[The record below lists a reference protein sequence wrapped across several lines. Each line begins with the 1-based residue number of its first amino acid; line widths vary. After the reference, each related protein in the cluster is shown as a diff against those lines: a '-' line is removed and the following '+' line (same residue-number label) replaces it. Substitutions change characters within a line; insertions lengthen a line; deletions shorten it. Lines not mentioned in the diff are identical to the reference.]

1 MEHLS
6 RTIMSKEPTAT
17 TLNFDE
23 IVEKHGDF
31 VYNVALRMTSDHHE
45 AEDVMQDALLSAFRA
60 FPKFQG
66 KSSITTWLYR
76 ITVNAAL
83 MKHRKEKNAKYL
95 TETGVEDMDVP
106 NWADNPEKAALD
118 SELRDAIQDGLSQL
132 PPDLRMAVILRDVQG
147 LSGAEAA
154 EALNA
159 PPPCDAEDQAP
170 SRAYSPPQTS
180 GDVHEKP
187 VVSALGGN
195 LVV

>member
-23 IVEKHGDF
+23 IVEKHGGF

-159 PPPCDAEDQAP
+159 PLATLKTRLHRGRILLRKHLEMYTK
-170 SRAYSPPQTS
+170 SR
-180 GDVHEKP
+180 
-187 VVSALGGN
+187 
-195 LVV
+195 